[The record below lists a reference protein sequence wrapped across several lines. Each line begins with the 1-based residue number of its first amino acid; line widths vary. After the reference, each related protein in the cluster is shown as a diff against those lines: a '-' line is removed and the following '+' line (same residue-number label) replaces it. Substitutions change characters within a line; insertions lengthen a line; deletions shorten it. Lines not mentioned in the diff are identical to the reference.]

1 MSHNTCGFRHKRVF
15 RCAHTQFN
23 LETLDDESLCSRLT
37 RWRDQPLTPLVI
49 ELFFEAGTP
58 DAPLPTLLERWSLSY
73 HPELVAI
80 LEAPAVYK
88 RVVLLC
94 RTLVAQLLQLP
105 AHAVVKLLR
114 KHKLS
119 PSRLSYQVK
128 THASPGVDFTT
139 PSRSFRFADI
149 ATPRGSVRLQVDY
162 LPDCSAFRPAM
173 PQSEQV
179 LILNYDP
186 SAAIPGGGG
195 GGGITSASPP
205 SMASP
210 PMHIGSVPR
219 SQPLPLVASP
229 PQSRPIDFVN
239 SAPVAIPL
247 NRLSGGSHAASV
259 SPRSDTFLVGSYAYS
274 ASPQASPRSPPVV
287 GFEPVDRQRS
297 GSKGESMLLRMA
309 LAPAAPMATSLRSH
323 SGRTTDDNSDEHRDE
338 RGAAGMVGDE
348 LDDTFEDELDALQLL
363 TNSNNPF
370 ASAGRPGAADDDTSA
385 STGAGASSSGGG
397 VGGIGDSTD
406 SGSMALERFVGLC
419 TVPPRLAL
427 FEPTITLDETTR
439 RRCHARAFDMLR
451 EMVDVEPI

>member
-1 MSHNTCGFRHKRVF
+1 V
-15 RCAHTQFN
+15 QFN
-23 LETLDDESLCSRLT
+23 LETHDDEALCTRLN

-58 DAPLPTLLERWSLSY
+58 DAPLPTLLERWSLAY
-73 HPELVAI
+73 HAELVAI

-105 AHAVVKLLR
+105 AHSVVKQLR

-119 PSRLSYQVK
+119 PSRLSFQVK
-128 THASPGVDFTT
+128 THASPGVDFAT

-186 SAAIPGGGG
+186 SAASTASAGMVA
-195 GGGITSASPP
+195 ASPP
-205 SMASP
+205 AVAV
-210 PMHIGSVPR
+210 HTHGGVPR

-229 PQSRPIDFVN
+229 PTHARPVDFVN

-247 NRLSGGSHAASV
+247 SRLSGGSHAASV

-274 ASPQASPRSPPVV
+274 ASPQASPRSPPVL

-323 SGRTTDDNSDEHRDE
+323 SGRTTDDNSDEQRDDE
-338 RGAAGMVGDE
+338 HGGAAGGAATVGDE
-348 LDDTFEDELDALQLL
+348 FDDTFEEELDALQLL

-370 ASAGRPGAADDDTSA
+370 TAAGRAAAAADDDASA
-385 STGAGASSSGGG
+385 STGAGASSSGG
-397 VGGIGDSTD
+397 VGDSTD
-406 SGSMALERFVGLC
+406 SSAMALERFVSLC
-419 TVPPRLAL
+419 AATPRLAL

-439 RRCHARAFDMLR
+439 RRCHARAFDLLR
-451 EMVDVEPI
+451 DMVDVEPI